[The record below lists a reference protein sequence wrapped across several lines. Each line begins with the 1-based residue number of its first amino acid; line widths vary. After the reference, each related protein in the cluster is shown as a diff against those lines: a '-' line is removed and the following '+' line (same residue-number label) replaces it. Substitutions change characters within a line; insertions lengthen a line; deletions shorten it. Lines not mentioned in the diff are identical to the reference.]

1 VVSEKDIAFPKLT
14 AAQIATLESRGHRRA
29 VRSGDVLFT
38 EGARGYSFYVVVSG
52 AIEIVESSRGT
63 PHTVVVHHPQDF
75 TGDVD
80 MLASLFFVERRMGR
94 WDDAIAHY
102 RETLARDPR
111 NVSLRVQGAREILFW
126 MRRFDEMRAQL
137 AEALKI
143 APDDAI
149 ARACLAELEQ
159 RLGRLDAAD
168 AWLARVPKDT
178 EDYYQSL
185 AHLTQARY
193 RRNLA
198 ELTALIEPAVA
209 SHTDAELTDVDY
221 IGLIYLGHAQR
232 QSGRSDLARATFE
245 RLARAFAALPGG
257 IDHVAAVAPL
267 SPLVDAGLGDTDKA
281 IASARHRAEMS
292 PDALERGAATTVLA
306 QLLALK
312 GDREAAIALLPN
324 LLEMPAGVTPAML
337 ILDPLWDPIR
347 DDPRFVEFTKQPV
360 TEYKGPPHG

>member
-1 VVSEKDIAFPKLT
+1 MRLQPDLAE
-14 AAQIATLESRGHRRA
+14 TLW
-29 VRSGDVLFT
+29 
-38 EGARGYSFYVVVSG
+38 ARGGYLYWV
-52 AIEIVESSRGT
+52 RR
-63 PHTVVVHHPQDF
+63 DF
-75 TGDVD
+75 PAAYELFKRALEKQPGDVD